1 MNVKIWSTWALVAGM
16 LVCEVV
22 GSAGSAVASPF
33 LALKGTWAGSGVI
46 RLDNG
51 STEAIRCKAYYTMKA
66 SGRELGMSIRC
77 ASPSNKIDLRA
88 GLEHKDDNSVSGS
101 WEERTFNANGQAF
114 GKTSETSM
122 RLDITGTLT
131 GTVSVIIDGQSQQVS
146 IFSSNAGL
154 NGVTI
159 RMRRSS

>member
-1 MNVKIWSTWALVAGM
+1 MDLKAWKICALVATMWTAM
-16 LVCEVV
+16 LAATVDPA
-22 GSAGSAVASPF
+22 SASPF
-33 LALKGTWAGSGVI
+33 LALKGTWSGNGVI
-46 RLDNG
+46 RLENG
-51 STEAIRCKAYYTMKA
+51 STEAIRCKAYYTMKG
-66 SGRELGMSIRC
+66 GRDLGMSIRC

-88 GLEHKDDNSVSGS
+88 GLEHKDDNTVSGT
-101 WEERTFNANGQAF
+101 WEERTFNATGQAF

-131 GTVSVIIDGQSQQVS
+131 GTVSVIIDGKSQQVS

-159 RMRRSS
+159 RLRRSG